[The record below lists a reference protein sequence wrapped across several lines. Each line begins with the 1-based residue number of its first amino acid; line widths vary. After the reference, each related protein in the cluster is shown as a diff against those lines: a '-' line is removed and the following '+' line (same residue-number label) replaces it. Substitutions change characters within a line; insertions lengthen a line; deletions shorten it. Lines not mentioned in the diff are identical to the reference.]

1 MKNLPKLLIM
11 VIVLSMTTKSF
22 SQVIFGVK
30 GGLNLANIFE
40 KDNDGTYSKDY
51 KSKTGF
57 HLGAT
62 AEFAISE
69 KFAIEP
75 GLLFSSKG
83 FKVEGD
89 GITYTANL
97 NYLEIPINAI
107 YKIDL
112 GSAKVLINAG
122 PYLGFA
128 MSGKYKASEA
138 IFGENEDSK
147 EQKIEIG
154 SDKEKDDI
162 KAIDF
167 GLNIGAGVEI
177 KGITIG
183 LQYGLGLANLSL
195 YTDNGN
201 TFKNKVL
208 GISVGYKFSGK

>member
-30 GGLNLANIFE
+30 GGLNLANMVE
-40 KDNDGTYSKDY
+40 KDNDETYSKNY
-51 KSKTGF
+51 KMKAGF
-57 HLGAT
+57 HLGVT
-62 AEFAISE
+62 AEFSISE

-75 GLLFSSKG
+75 GLLYSSKG
-83 FKVEGD
+83 FKVEED
-89 GITYTANL
+89 GITFTANL

-112 GSAKVLINAG
+112 GSTKVLISAG

-128 MSGKYKASEA
+128 LSGKYKASEA
-138 IFGENEDSK
+138 VFGENEDSK

-154 SDKEKDDI
+154 SDKEKDEI
-162 KAIDF
+162 KALDF

-177 KGITIG
+177 KNITIG

-195 YTDNGN
+195 DTDNGY
-201 TFKNKVL
+201 TLKNKVL
-208 GISVGYKFSGK
+208 GISVGYKFGGK